1 MIAID
6 SAGLS
11 EFVCEARQWGLGMPV
26 CLYVCL
32 FVPLK
37 RSCATTAVTTP
48 HTQHSQW
55 VACSPV
61 PSAVG
66 VCAVRLGPSCA
77 PTAHESFFSTFL
89 VSLSLSLC
97 VCTISSTSIGYDH
110 KL

>member
-6 SAGLS
+6 SAGLI

-48 HTQHSQW
+48 HTHHSQW
-55 VACSPV
+55 VDCSPV

-66 VCAVRLGPSCA
+66 VCGVRRQCGPSCA

-89 VSLSLSLC
+89 VWLALSVC
-97 VCTISSTSIGYDH
+97 VCYVP
-110 KL
+110 